1 MPISLFHILV
11 VFEWHGLRVSFPRN
25 GILNLWDLSKY
36 FFFRQGIVMSFYG
49 IVGLFITSYQKPI
62 LTLCLSIFSFLVGQC
77 FSSSFAVSILHAFQM
92 GRKQKSAF
100 LLAWNFLLNNDGIS
114 FYCSRNCSPH
124 CNWAFN
130 KFHSHLP
137 TRLFVFFSMT
147 ELVGFKSFPNTRP
160 AFLTLH
166 FRFPY
171 AYQTIDLACVKARN
185 PVETLFIGQP
195 WDLQLPID
203 RASSSLCLKSLRTK
217 KLGSLLWLS
226 AAVAGIWRYAAEK
239 KKKKLWF
246 HLCRWVTISSCS
258 KVGDAGDSRGLW

>member
-1 MPISLFHILV
+1 MGFESLGSQQI
-11 VFEWHGLRVSFPRN
+11 
-25 GILNLWDLSKY
+25 
-36 FFFRQGIVMSFYG
+36 FFFSGKELWCLSMELWVFLLLHI
-49 IVGLFITSYQKPI
+49 QKPI
-62 LTLCLSIFSFLVGQC
+62 LTLCLSIFSFLVSQC

-124 CNWAFN
+124 CHWAFN